1 MTKANTMKAVR
12 ARAAGGPEVLEYV
25 DVERPE
31 PGEGEVLVKLDLIGV
46 NYADIY
52 RRQGSHHR
60 ETYPRILGQEGVG
73 SVAALGVK
81 ATRMRKGD
89 VVAFRGAKAGAYSEY
104 AVVPESNLY
113 KVPSALPAEAAVA
126 LQVQGL
132 TAHYLANDV
141 YRLKAGDS
149 CLVHAGA
156 GGVGHI
162 LIQLAKAKGARVL
175 TTVGSAAKAERASR
189 HGADEVI
196 LYRDENFAAR
206 VLELT
211 DGKGVNVVYDGVGA
225 ATIPDSIAATAFLG
239 MVATFGGSSGQAPPV
254 DTTLLTPNCVCLTRV
269 GLQRFIPD
277 VDALIRRCD
286 DLATMVESGK
296 LRLDIAMP
304 RPLSQAADVQRALE
318 SRSTT
323 GKLIMQP

>member
-1 MTKANTMKAVR
+1 MTKVNTMKAVR
-12 ARAAGGPEVLEYV
+12 ARVAGGPEVLEYA
-25 DVERPE
+25 DVARPD
-31 PGEGEVLVKLDLIGV
+31 PGHGEALVKLELIGV

-73 SVAALGVK
+73 MVTALGAN
-81 ATRMRKGD
+81 ATRIKEGD
-89 VVAFRGAKAGAYSEY
+89 VVAFRGAKAGAYCEY
-104 AVVPESNLY
+104 AVVPENQLY
-113 KVPSALPAEAAVA
+113 KVPDVLSAASAVA
-126 LQVQGL
+126 LQVQGM

-141 YRLKAGDS
+141 YPLKPGDS

-162 LIQLAKAKGARVL
+162 LIQLAKARGARVL
-175 TTVGSAAKAERASR
+175 TTVGSPEKAERASR
-189 HGADEVI
+189 HGADEII
-196 LYRDENFAAR
+196 LYRQENFAAR

-225 ATIPDSIAATAFLG
+225 ATIADSIAATAFLG
-239 MVATFGGSSGQAPPV
+239 MVATFGGASGTAPPV
-254 DTTLLTPNCVCLTRV
+254 DTTLLTPNCVCLTRA

-277 VDALIRRCD
+277 VDALTRRCD
-286 DLATMVESGK
+286 DLAGLVVSGK
-296 LRLDIAMP
+296 LRLDIATP
-304 RPLSQAADVQRALE
+304 RPLSQAADVHRALE

-323 GKLIMQP
+323 GKLLMQP